1 MQPGRQ
7 SSVIPI
13 RRLARAAE
21 SMPLMDARELMA
33 RTCPATGDVGA
44 AFYFHPDTVAYG
56 KDTLGLDG
64 FRFYFLGRGGVLG
77 DVDPAVVH
85 AAFGYFNPGL
95 VAKMWTSAA
104 EKVPPRDAAR
114 QYIECGHRLARS
126 VLTDVDGLDAYAA
139 AAGTIIN
146 AADDSALSLFA
157 GLRAE
162 EVPADP
168 AAAAFH
174 QAMVLR
180 ELRGSAH
187 LVAVAAVGLTSVVAH
202 QIKRPN
208 DVQSFGWPEDLAAPT
223 DAQRAALDRAEDIT
237 NEMLAPVFDAVDD
250 AGADALIAGIDAMH
264 AAFYPPKN

>member
-1 MQPGRQ
+1 M
-7 SSVIPI
+7 
-13 RRLARAAE
+13 ARAAE
-21 SMPLMDARELMA
+21 SMPPMDARELMA

-139 AAGTIIN
+139 AAETIIN

-162 EVPADP
+162 EVPSDP

-208 DVQSFGWPEDLAAPT
+208 DVQSFGWPDDLAAPT
-223 DAQRAALDRAEDIT
+223 DAQRAALDRAEEIT
-237 NEMLAPVFDAVDD
+237 NDMLAPVFGAVDD